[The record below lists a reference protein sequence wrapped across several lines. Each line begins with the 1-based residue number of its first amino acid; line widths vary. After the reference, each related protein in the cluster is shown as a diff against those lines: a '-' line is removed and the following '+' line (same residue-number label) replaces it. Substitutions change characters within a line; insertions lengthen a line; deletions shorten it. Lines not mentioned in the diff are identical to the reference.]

1 MYEDDSGRRDALEA
15 ELQAATRET
24 ARLSRELDAIES
36 DLARVVDLLLQVTG
50 RSDLAIGFL
59 RCLGNPGGTLH

>member
-1 MYEDDSGRRDALEA
+1 MHEDDSGRRGALEA
-15 ELQAATRET
+15 ELQAASRET
-24 ARLSRELDAIES
+24 ARLSGELDAIES
-36 DLARVVDLLLQVTG
+36 DLARVVDLLLQVNG